1 MLKPRKIRPC
11 LWFDTN
17 AEEAVAFYLSVFPAS
32 AITRMTRY
40 GEAGRE
46 VHHMEPGTV
55 MTIEFELEGESFIAL
70 NGGPAFQFTEAVSF
84 EIDCDTQAEVDFYWE
99 RLTVGSDPASQRCGW
114 LRDQFGVSWQV
125 VPVGLMDLLTD
136 PDLKKAQVAMTAML
150 EMQKIDIVAI
160 RQLVAQA

>member
-1 MLKPRKIRPC
+1 MLRTQKIRPC

-17 AEEAVAFYLSVFPAS
+17 AEEAVAFYLSVFPTS

-46 VHHMEPGTV
+46 VHRMEPGTV
-55 MTIEFELEGESFIAL
+55 MTIEFELEGVSFIAL

-84 EIDCDTQAEVDFYWE
+84 QIDCETQAEVDFYWD
-99 RLTVGSDPASQRCGW
+99 RLSVGSDLGSQRCGW
-114 LRDQFGVSWQV
+114 LRDQFGVTWQI
-125 VPVGLMDLLTD
+125 VPVDLMNLLTD

-150 EMQKIDIVAI
+150 EMQKIDIVTI
-160 RQLVAQA
+160 RRLVDQA